1 MLSAFLLVVLALGIL
16 QSSNARKSFVSGI
29 IAAAGRKVTKKSS
42 ASVKSGKDG
51 VAAKALKNRNASG
64 LSESPRFLAKL
75 LPHNDESFLIEFHSD
90 NNDHS
95 RQMEPVLERLEKDL
109 QTKVRRVNISRRRE
123 FYGLMEAMG
132 HDECGA
138 LPFYYNRRTA
148 QAVCGATSY
157 LNLKRWATGDLKHLF
172 QDPPE
177 NMFEQEIDNSRKRK
191 VGAGGFL
198 QEKLVGGSS
207 SGEGKGG
214 KESTKRKKQTSES
227 TPSSSPEESASSPT
241 RSSNTKQPQGKKKSV
256 RQLRE
261 EKSLKKKNRAVK
273 REKV

>member
-1 MLSAFLLVVLALGIL
+1 MDLLRVILLFCSCYLVLGRKSLLTGVLAAA
-16 QSSNARKSFVSGI
+16 SRKSARGQK
-29 IAAAGRKVTKKSS
+29 ASS
-42 ASVKSGKDG
+42 ASKSSRKGDG
-51 VAAKALKNRNASG
+51 VGKVKGGDVAS
-64 LSESPRFLAKL
+64 SQSSSSRFLAKL
-75 LPHNDESFLIEFHSD
+75 LPHNDDCFLIEFHSD

-95 RQMEPVLERLEKDL
+95 KQMEPVVQRLEEDL
-109 QTKVRRVNISRRRE
+109 RTKVRRVNVSRRRE

-177 NMFEQEIDNSRKRK
+177 NMFEQEVDNSRKRK

-198 QEKLVGGSS
+198 QEKLVGTGDKKEDTNKSKKERDTSAASAKATKEKRSS
-207 SGEGKGG
+207 SSKSEQTGARKVRKSAKQLRAE
-214 KESTKRKKQTSES
+214 RKKK
-227 TPSSSPEESASSPT
+227 AS
-241 RSSNTKQPQGKKKSV
+241 V
-256 RQLRE
+256 
-261 EKSLKKKNRAVK
+261 
-273 REKV
+273 

>member
-29 IAAAGRKVTKKSS
+29 IAAAGRKKKSS

-51 VAAKALKNRNASG
+51 VDAKALKNRNASG

-132 HDECGA
+132 HDECGS

-198 QEKLVGGSS
+198 QEKLVGGS
-207 SGEGKGG
+207 GEGKGG

-227 TPSSSPEESASSPT
+227 TSSSSPEEVASSST
-241 RSSNTKQPQGKKKSV
+241 SSNTKQPQGKKKSV